1 MALSKKELKQ
11 LKQKMKD
18 SNPSALNT
26 IRQNSS
32 KRKMEVKKTVFKDE
46 DFKRVKSVVRW
57 NFKTNQLVKIKH
69 FSDTDLVGLIVSDFE
84 YFNSK
89 VEKNCFFV
97 LINNS
102 VKQIDGRYLR
112 EV

>member
-1 MALSKKELKQ
+1 MALSKKELRD
-11 LKQKMKD
+11 LKKKMSK
-18 SNPSALNT
+18 SNPNALSAIRKSSSERKT
-26 IRQNSS
+26 IT
-32 KRKMEVKKTVFKDE
+32 KKTVIKDE

-57 NFKTNQLVKIKH
+57 NFKTNQLVKIQH
-69 FSDTDLVGLIVSDFE
+69 SSDKDLVGLIVSDFE
-84 YFNSK
+84 YFNSR

>member
-1 MALSKKELKQ
+1 MALSKKDLKS

-18 SNPSALNT
+18 SNPGALKA
-26 IRQNSS
+26 IKQSS
-32 KRKMEVKKTVFKDE
+32 SERKSITKKTIIKNE

-57 NFKTNQLVKIKH
+57 NFKVNQLVNIQYYAGKP
-69 FSDTDLVGLIVSDFE
+69 SLGLIVSDFE
-84 YFNSK
+84 YFNSR

-97 LINNS
+97 LIDNS

-112 EV
+112 EI